1 MLLDSYGREINYV
14 RLAVTDR
21 CNLRCVYCM
30 PAKGLNW
37 INRKDLLSLEETTRL
52 LNILATLGIRK
63 VRFTGGEPFL
73 RKDFMDILRATASLN
88 SFETI
93 TLTTNGTLTHPH
105 ISEMKALGVSS
116 VNLSADT
123 FNTERFFKMTRR
135 NDLDAVI
142 KTFHSLLDHGI
153 KTKIN
158 AVVMENKNEEDIIEL
173 SKLAQQYPV
182 DIRFIEEMPFNGDG
196 KSHAAKWNFIAITDH
211 LKAHYPEMHRLPFVK
226 SATSYDYE
234 IPGFLG
240 KVGIIAAY
248 SRTFCG
254 TCNRIRITP
263 QGDLKTCLY
272 DDASTHLIPL
282 LRSNSSDSKIAD
294 IIRESIA
301 KKPVD
306 GHEAERM
313 RNPVNES
320 MATIGG

>member
-30 PAKGLNW
+30 PEQGLQW
-37 INRKDLLSLEETTRL
+37 IKRNELLTLDETTRL
-52 LNILATLGIRK
+52 LNILATLGVRK

-73 RKDFMDILRATASLN
+73 RKDFMEILRATASLN

-93 TLTTNGTLTHPH
+93 TLTTNGTLTHQYIP
-105 ISEMKALGVSS
+105 EFQKLGINS

-123 FNTERFFKMTRR
+123 FNKERFFKMTRR
-135 NDLDAVI
+135 NDLDEVVR
-142 KTFHSLLDHGI
+142 TFHSLLDHGI

-158 AVVMENKNEEDIIEL
+158 AVVMENKNEEDILE
-173 SKLAQQYPV
+173 LAQLAEKYPV

-211 LKAHYPEMHRLPFVK
+211 LKSYFPEMYRLPFTK
-226 SATSYDYE
+226 SATSYDYQ

-240 KVGIIAAY
+240 KVGVIAAY

-272 DDASTHLIPL
+272 DDASTHLVPL
-282 LRSNSSDSKIAD
+282 LRSTTSDAKIAD
-294 IIRESIA
+294 IIRTAIS

-306 GHEAERM
+306 GHEAERL